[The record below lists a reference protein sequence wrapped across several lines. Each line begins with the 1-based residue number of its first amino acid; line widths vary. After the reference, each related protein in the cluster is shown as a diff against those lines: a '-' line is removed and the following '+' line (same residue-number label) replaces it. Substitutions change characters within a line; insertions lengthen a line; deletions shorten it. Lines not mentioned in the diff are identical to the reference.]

1 MSSNG
6 RRPTKKRR
14 TLAGELIRSL
24 FFKGNLDI
32 EFIVLILLMLLFG
45 LIMVTSASSV
55 NALYRLGGSM
65 VIARKQLICAAI
77 GFILMM
83 VISRVDYHIITHP
96 NILMPFLV
104 ATWILM
110 MITAFFGEEYNGA
123 RRWIFG
129 FQPSELAKIGWV
141 LFFAK
146 VCAEQ
151 SAQQLNSFK
160 ESWLKYAVM
169 IGVIAAPLLIQ
180 PHKSAMI
187 LIGLVCLTIVIV
199 AGANLKYFA
208 AVTPLAVVVVGIV
221 LMASEYSR
229 ERIISAIDPFKDI
242 RGTGWQAV
250 QSLYAIGS
258 GGFFGKGL
266 GKSVQKQLY
275 IPEPQNDFIFSIICE
290 ELGLLGALLVLL
302 LFFMLIIRCVKIGME
317 APDKLGCLISVG
329 MGALIFMQ
337 MAINIAVVTASIPV
351 TGMPLPFFSAGGT
364 SLLFTV
370 AGMGVVL
377 NVSRQSRQRKMP
389 SNKK

>member
-1 MSSNG
+1 MRNDG
-6 RRPTKKRR
+6 RRTVRKRK
-14 TLAGELIRSL
+14 TLMGELARSL
-24 FFKGNLDI
+24 SFKGNLDI

-65 VIARKQLICAAI
+65 VIARKQFICAAI
-77 GFILMM
+77 GFILMIA
-83 VISRVDYHIITHP
+83 VSKIDYHIITHP
-96 NILMPFLV
+96 NVLIPFL
-104 ATWILM
+104 AGTWFLM
-110 MITAFFGEEYNGA
+110 MITAFVGEEYNGA
-123 RRWIFG
+123 KRWIFG

-141 LFFAK
+141 LLFAK
-146 VCAEQ
+146 VCSGQSAEQ
-151 SAQQLNSFK
+151 LRNFK
-160 ESWLKYAVM
+160 SSWLTYGIMMGIIAV
-169 IGVIAAPLLIQ
+169 PLILQ
-180 PHKSAMI
+180 PHKSAMV

-199 AGANLKYFA
+199 AGASLKYFIA
-208 AVTPLAVVVVGIV
+208 ALPFGAGAVGII

-229 ERIISAIDPFKDI
+229 ERIMSSIDPFKDI
-242 RGTGWQAV
+242 RGAGWQAV

-302 LFFMLIIRCVKIGME
+302 LFFMFIIRCIKIGFE

-329 MGALIFMQ
+329 MGTLIFMQ
-337 MAINIAVVTASIPV
+337 MAINIAVVTASMPV

-370 AGMGVVL
+370 AGMGIVL
-377 NVSRQSRQRKMP
+377 NVSRQSRQRKLP
-389 SNKK
+389 PNKK

>member
-1 MSSNG
+1 MSNNG
-6 RRPTKKRR
+6 RRNVRKRK
-14 TLAGELIRSL
+14 TLIGEIARSL
-24 FFKGNLDI
+24 AFKGTLDI

-65 VIARKQLICAAI
+65 VIARKQFICAAV

-83 VISRVDYHIITHP
+83 IISKLDYHIITHP
-96 NILMPFLV
+96 NVLMPFLAGV
-104 ATWILM
+104 WLLM
-110 MITAFFGEEYNGA
+110 MITAFVGEEYNGA

-146 VCAEQ
+146 VCSGQSAEQ
-151 SAQQLNSFK
+151 LKSFK
-160 ESWLKYAVM
+160 GSWLKYAFM
-169 IGVIAAPLLIQ
+169 IGIVAVPLLLQ
-180 PHKSAMI
+180 PHKSAMV

-199 AGANLKYFA
+199 AGASLKYFA
-208 AVTPLAVVVVGIV
+208 MIAPFAGGIVGII

-229 ERIISAIDPFKDI
+229 ERIISSLNPFSDI
-242 RGTGWQAV
+242 RGSGWQAV

-302 LFFMLIIRCVKIGME
+302 LFFMFIIRCVKIGLE

-329 MGALIFMQ
+329 MGTLIFMQ
-337 MAINIAVVTASIPV
+337 MAINIAVVTASMPV

-370 AGMGVVL
+370 AGMGIVL
-377 NVSRQSRQRKMP
+377 NVSRQSRQRKIP
-389 SNKK
+389 ANKK

>member
-1 MSSNG
+1 MRTD
-6 RRPTKKRR
+6 RRNNVRKRK
-14 TLAGELIRSL
+14 TLTGEIMRSL
-24 FFKGNLDI
+24 AFKGTLDV

-65 VIARKQLICAAI
+65 VIARKQFLCAVI
-77 GFILMM
+77 GFVLML
-83 VISRVDYHIITHP
+83 VVSKIDYHIITHP
-96 NILMPFLV
+96 NVLVPFLFG
-104 ATWILM
+104 TWLLM
-110 MITAFFGEEYNGA
+110 MITAFVGEEYNGA
-123 RRWIFG
+123 KRWIFG

-146 VCAEQ
+146 VCSGQSAEQ
-151 SAQQLNSFK
+151 LKSFK
-160 ESWLKYAVM
+160 DSWLKYAFM
-169 IGVIAAPLLIQ
+169 IGFIAIPLLLQ
-180 PHKSAMI
+180 PHKSAMV

-208 AVTPLAVVVVGIV
+208 AVTPFAAVVVGIV
-221 LMASEYSR
+221 LMSSEYSR
-229 ERIISAIDPFKDI
+229 ERIISSIDPFKDI
-242 RGTGWQAV
+242 RGSGWQAV

-290 ELGLLGALLVLL
+290 ELGLLGALLVLF
-302 LFFMLIIRCVKIGME
+302 LFFMLIIRCVKIGLE

-329 MGALIFMQ
+329 MGTLIFMQ

-370 AGMGVVL
+370 AGMGIVL
-377 NVSRQSRQRKMP
+377 NVSRQSRQKKLSP
-389 SNKK
+389 NKK

>member
-1 MSSNG
+1 MRND
-6 RRPTKKRR
+6 KRR
-14 TLAGELIRSL
+14 TVRKRKTLMGELVRSL
-24 FFKGNLDI
+24 SFKGNLDI

-65 VIARKQLICAAI
+65 VVAKKQFVCAVA
-77 GFILMM
+77 GFIIMIA
-83 VISRVDYHIITHP
+83 VSKIDYHIITHP
-96 NILMPFLV
+96 NILMPFLFG
-104 ATWILM
+104 TWLLM
-110 MITAFFGEEYNGA
+110 LITAFVGEEYNGA

-146 VCAEQ
+146 VCSEQ
-151 SAQQLNSFK
+151 SPEQLKSFK
-160 ESWLKYAVM
+160 ESWLKYAFM
-169 IGVIAAPLLIQ
+169 IGAAAVPLLLQ
-180 PHKSAMI
+180 PHKSAMV

-199 AGANLKYFA
+199 AGASLKYFA
-208 AVTPLAVVVVGIV
+208 VVAPFAATGVGII

-229 ERIISAIDPFKDI
+229 ERIVSSLDPFSDI
-242 RGTGWQAV
+242 RGSGWQAV

-302 LFFMLIIRCVKIGME
+302 LFFMFIIRCVKIGME

-329 MGALIFMQ
+329 MGTLIFMQ
-337 MAINIAVVTASIPV
+337 MAINIAVVTASMPV

-377 NVSRQSRQRKMP
+377 NVSRQSRQRKIP
-389 SNKK
+389 ANKK